1 MEKIINIDG
10 KQVKFKASAA
20 IPRIYRI
27 KFGRDIFKDLS
38 SLEKALKKNSK
49 ESSIDFMSLE
59 PFENIAYIMAKHA
72 DRKIEESVEEWLD
85 NFDTFSIYKILPEII
100 ELWAI
105 NTKTQVKP
113 RKKFRA

>member
-1 MEKIINIDG
+1 
-10 KQVKFKASAA
+10 
-20 IPRIYRI
+20 
-27 KFGRDIFKDLS
+27 
-38 SLEKALKKNSK
+38 
-49 ESSIDFMSLE
+49 
-59 PFENIAYIMAKHA
+59 MAKHA

-113 RKKFRA
+113 RKKFKA